1 MFIKH
6 SDGKIVSVLDEEELT
21 DEQKLALEDLSEKQI
36 KRSQAKPLPIRK
48 NNSSDT
54 ENSGS

>member
-21 DEQKLALEDLSEKQI
+21 DEQRLALEDLSEQQI
-36 KRSQAKPLPIRK
+36 KTSKTRPLPIK
-48 NNSSDT
+48 KINSSDK
-54 ENSGS
+54 NSGS